1 MNFERHLEFERL
13 NFSLVSTRSTR
24 LTLLLFFFDD
34 DGLEPDFSPAVL
46 VRGFVVLSGCLPRGS
61 WYPDTTQKSVTATAG
76 EKSG

>member
-1 MNFERHLEFERL
+1 MLDFVVF
-13 NFSLVSTRSTR
+13 FSD
-24 LTLLLFFFDD
+24 DD

-46 VRGFVVLSGCLPRGS
+46 VRGSVVLSGYLPRGS